1 MNLRKVI
8 NLNLLLLLLLLLLS
22 YVKW

>member
-22 YVKW
+22 YVK